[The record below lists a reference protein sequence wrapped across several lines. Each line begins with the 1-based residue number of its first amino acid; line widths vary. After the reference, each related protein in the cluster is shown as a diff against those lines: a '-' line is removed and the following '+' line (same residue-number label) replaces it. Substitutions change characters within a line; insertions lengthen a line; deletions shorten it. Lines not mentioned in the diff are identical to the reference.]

1 MNKKYLPFFW
11 DYQITKPELKRI
23 LKGEEGAVSKTWA
36 MSRLLE
42 SAPYEE
48 IWKYINLNELKKD
61 FPRLKLKKEV
71 KSAWQRA
78 LNVWTR

>member
-11 DYQITKPELKRI
+11 DYQITKSQLKKI
-23 LKGEEGAVSKTWA
+23 LKDKKDKTSKIWA

-48 IWKYINLNELKKD
+48 IWEYISLDQLTKI
-61 FPRLKLKKEV
+61 FPRLKLKKPI
-71 KSAWQRA
+71 KKAWQHTLDIWA
-78 LNVWTR
+78 K